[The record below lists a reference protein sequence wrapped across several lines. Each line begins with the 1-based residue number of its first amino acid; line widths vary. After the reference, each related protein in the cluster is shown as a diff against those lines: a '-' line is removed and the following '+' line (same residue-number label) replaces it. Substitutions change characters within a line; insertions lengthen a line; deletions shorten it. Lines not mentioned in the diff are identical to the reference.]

1 MSVWQE
7 NKGGLRWKLLR
18 SGLGIIVLIGV
29 LSIGTGFYFWGKFSK
44 ATEIRNI
51 TSRILT
57 QRSLAR
63 AAEKDFRLAD
73 LFGSEFYRGGTTKNL
88 AKHQEAMTALE
99 KEILELIRLSLE
111 EE

>member
-1 MSVWQE
+1 MGLWRE

-18 SGLGIIVLIGV
+18 SGLGIITLIGV
-29 LSIGTGFYFWGKFSK
+29 LSIGTGVYFWGKFTR

-51 TSRILT
+51 TGRILT

-73 LFGSEFYRGGTTKNL
+73 LFGSEFESVN
-88 AKHQEAMTALE
+88 
-99 KEILELIRLSLE
+99 
-111 EE
+111 